1 MKQMKIYLYCTE
13 GEGTLMKIGESLAYH
28 SKNMSMEGSER
39 LNGTVF
45 GECTLRGIIDCRV
58 CKLSIGGFY
67 LSLNGYVIGEAKI
80 LDDMLK
86 EMCMTEEKL
95 FDYLG
100 LKKEGHFESRHCYL
114 WSIVDFKLYKEP
126 VSLSEQGRLVLYG
139 QNGKPI
145 KRAPQSWCYVRKT
158 MQNDNDFEHYILD
171 NAILLSLN
179 PIYAFWIAVGKK
191 SLEVRK
197 TAPKIEEDR

>member
-1 MKQMKIYLYCTE
+1 MKQTKIYLYCTE
-13 GEGTLMKIGESLAYH
+13 GEGTLMKIGESLAYY
-28 SKNMSMEGSER
+28 SKNMNMDGSER

-45 GECTLRGIIDCRV
+45 GE
-58 CKLSIGGFY
+58 
-67 LSLNGYVIGEAKI
+67 AKI

-86 EMCMTEEKL
+86 ELCLTEEKL

-100 LKKEGHFESRHCYL
+100 LKNEGNFESRHCYL

-145 KRAPQSWCYVRKT
+145 ERAPRSWCYVRKT
-158 MQNDNDFEHYILD
+158 MKDDNGFEHYILD

-179 PIYAFWIAVGKK
+179 PIYAFWIAMGKK